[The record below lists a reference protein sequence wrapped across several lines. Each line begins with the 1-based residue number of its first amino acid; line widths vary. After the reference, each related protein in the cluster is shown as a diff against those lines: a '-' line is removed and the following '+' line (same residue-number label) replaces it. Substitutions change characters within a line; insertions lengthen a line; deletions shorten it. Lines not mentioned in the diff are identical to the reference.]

1 MLIKK
6 EDAMMFKKRMI
17 VLWMAVL
24 AVLCIAPLATAAPP
38 AGFDDNEIR
47 IGQWGPQTGPAAPW
61 GSVARGSKLLFDIVN
76 EEGGINGRKIKYFI
90 RDDMYNPAQT
100 VGVVKELVER
110 QGVFAFVGGVGA
122 ACGMAVKDYLAA
134 NKIPWVGPSAATQ
147 DFVQPLDPY
156 LFAVYPL
163 YRDEAN
169 VLTKYIVDKLKMK
182 KIGILYQNDAY
193 GKDGLEGARERLAT
207 YKLSLVAEIPVE
219 PTEKDLASQIL
230 RLKNSGA
237 EAVLM
242 YVSPTATVIALKT
255 AANVGFKTQW
265 VGANTV
271 SDYPLMFKISGG
283 LFEGVI
289 TGAFGE
295 VPDSTHPLMV
305 KYRDAAK
312 RLAPQERWGTFYY
325 AGILFADPIVE
336 ALKNAGRNLS
346 TEAVMKALNSI
357 KDYQT
362 IGPKITWTEK
372 QHQGTDSVQ
381 IQKCGPNAS
390 YIQLQGWTTN
400 DLATWKK

>member
-1 MLIKK
+1 
-6 EDAMMFKKRMI
+6 MMFKKKMLVSVI
-17 VLWMAVL
+17 AVW
-24 AVLCIAPLATAAPP
+24 AVLCVANVAPAAPP

-110 QGVFAFVGGVGA
+110 QGIFAFVGGVGSA
-122 ACGMAVKDYLAA
+122 PGMAVKDYLAA
-134 NKIPWVGPSAATQ
+134 NKIPWVGPSAADQ
-147 DFVQPLDPY
+147 DFVNPINPY

-169 VLTKYIVDKLKMK
+169 VLTKYIVEKLKMK

-193 GKDGLEGARERLAT
+193 GKDALEGVKERLAT
-207 YKLSLVAEIPVE
+207 YKMSLVAEIPVE
-219 PTEKDLASQIL
+219 PTEKDFASQVL

-237 EAVLM
+237 EAVLL
-242 YVSPTATVIALKT
+242 YVNPTAAVITLKT
-255 AANVGFKTQW
+255 SANVGFKPQW
-265 VGANTV
+265 VSANTL
-271 SDYPLMFKISGG
+271 SDYPLMFKITGG
-283 LFEGVI
+283 LWEGVI

-295 VPDSTHPLMV
+295 VPDSKNPLMV
-305 KYRDAAK
+305 KYRDASK
-312 RLAPQERWGTFYY
+312 RLTPQERWGTFYY

-336 ALKNAGRNLS
+336 ALKKVGRNLS
-346 TEAVMKALNSI
+346 TDALLKALNSI
-357 KDYQT
+357 RDYQT

-372 QHQGTDSVQ
+372 QHQGTDSLM

-390 YIQLQGWTTN
+390 YIQLQGWMAN
-400 DLATWKK
+400 DLATWKKK

>member
-1 MLIKK
+1 
-6 EDAMMFKKRMI
+6 MMFKKKMLVSVI
-17 VLWMAVL
+17 AVW
-24 AVLCIAPLATAAPP
+24 AVLCIAQAAPAAPP

-134 NKIPWVGPSAATQ
+134 NKIPWVGPSAADQ
-147 DFVQPLDPY
+147 DFVQPINPY

-169 VLTKYIVDKLKMK
+169 VLAKYVVEKLNMK
-182 KIGILYQNDAY
+182 KIGMLYQNDAY
-193 GKDGLEGARERLAT
+193 GKDGLEGVKERLVA
-207 YKLSLVAEIPVE
+207 YKMSLVAEIPVE

-242 YVSPTATVIALKT
+242 FVNPTAAVIALKT
-255 AANVGFKTQW
+255 AANVGFKPQW
-265 VGANTV
+265 VSSNTL

-283 LFEGVI
+283 LWEGVI

-295 VPDSTHPLMV
+295 IPDSTHPLMV
-305 KYRDAAK
+305 KYREAAK
-312 RLAPQERWGTFYY
+312 RLNPQERWGTFYS
-325 AGILFADPIVE
+325 AGILFADPLVE
-336 ALKNAGRNLS
+336 ALKKAGRNLS

-362 IGPKITWTEK
+362 IGPKINWTEK
-372 QHQGTDSVQ
+372 QHQGTDSVM

-400 DLATWKK
+400 DLATWKKK

>member
-1 MLIKK
+1 
-6 EDAMMFKKRMI
+6 MFKKRMI

-61 GSVARGSKLLFDIVN
+61 GAVARGSKLLFDIVN

-305 KYRDAAK
+305 KYREAAK

>member
-1 MLIKK
+1 
-6 EDAMMFKKRMI
+6 MMFKKKMLVSVI
-17 VLWMAVL
+17 AVW
-24 AVLCIAPLATAAPP
+24 AVLCVANVAPAAPP

-110 QGVFAFVGGVGA
+110 QGIFAFVGGVGSA
-122 ACGMAVKDYLAA
+122 PGMAVKDYLAA
-134 NKIPWVGPSAATQ
+134 NKIPWVGPSAADQ
-147 DFVQPLDPY
+147 DFVNPINPY

-169 VLTKYIVDKLKMK
+169 VLTKYIVEKLKMK

-193 GKDGLEGARERLAT
+193 GKDALEGVKERLAT
-207 YKLSLVAEIPVE
+207 YKMSLVAEIPVE
-219 PTEKDLASQIL
+219 PTEKDFASQVL

-237 EAVLM
+237 EAVLL
-242 YVSPTATVIALKT
+242 YVNPTAAVITLKT
-255 AANVGFKTQW
+255 SANVGFKPQW
-265 VGANTV
+265 VSANTL
-271 SDYPLMFKISGG
+271 SDYPLMFKITGG
-283 LFEGVI
+283 LWEGVI

-295 VPDSTHPLMV
+295 VPDSKNPLMV
-305 KYRDAAK
+305 KYRDASK
-312 RLAPQERWGTFYY
+312 RLTPQERWGTFYY

-336 ALKNAGRNLS
+336 ALKKVGRNLS
-346 TEAVMKALNSI
+346 TEAVLKALNSI

-372 QHQGTDSVQ
+372 QHQGTDSLM

-390 YIQLQGWTTN
+390 YIQLQGWMAN
-400 DLATWKK
+400 DLATWKKK

>member
-1 MLIKK
+1 MMSKK
-6 EDAMMFKKRMI
+6 KWV
-17 VLWMAVL
+17 VLWIAVCAVL
-24 AVLCIAPLATAAPP
+24 WIAPPATAANP

-61 GSVARGSKLLFDIVN
+61 GSVARGSKLLFDVVN
-76 EEGGINGRKIKYFI
+76 EEGGIHGRKIKYFI

-134 NKIPWVGPSAATQ
+134 NKIPWVGPSAADQ
-147 DFVQPLDPY
+147 DFTQPLHPY
-156 LFAVYPL
+156 IFAVYPL
-163 YRDEAN
+163 YRDDAN
-169 VLTKYIVDKLKMK
+169 VLTQYIVEKLNMK
-182 KIGILYQNDAY
+182 KVGMLYQNDAY
-193 GKDGLEGARERLAT
+193 GKDGLEGAKERLAK
-207 YKLSLVAEIPVE
+207 YKMTLVAEIPVE

-242 YVSPTATVIALKT
+242 FVNPTAAAIALKT
-255 AANVGFKTQW
+255 ATNVGFKPQW
-265 VGANTV
+265 VSSNTL
-271 SDYPLMFKISGG
+271 SDYPLMFKITGG
-283 LFEGVI
+283 LWEGVI
-289 TGAFGE
+289 TGAFGD
-295 VPDSTHPLMV
+295 VPDSMNPLMV

-312 RLAPQERWGTFYY
+312 RLNPQERWGTFYL

-336 ALKNAGRNLS
+336 ALKKAGRNLS
-346 TEAVMKALNSI
+346 TEAVVKALNGI

-381 IQKCGPNAS
+381 IQKCGPNGS
-390 YIQLQGWTTN
+390 YIQLQDWTTN
-400 DLATWKK
+400 DLATWKKK